1 MLSLSFCFAE
11 FGYTFALCLRVK
23 KNNLFAVLF
32 ISCLQLFT
40 MNNFFLRLRNK
51 LRMPLGGNSGGR
63 RSTTTEYEGLLLDES
78 DERKSYP
85 SLFIIRIF
93 SFLKLVIFCNTW
105 FPAKFRPVTYIRKK
119 PRDNYKKNM

>member
-1 MLSLSFCFAE
+1 MLSLSFHFAE

-51 LRMPLGGNSGGR
+51 LRMPLGGNSSGR
-63 RSTTTEYEGLLLDES
+63 GSTTTEYEGLLLDES

-85 SLFIIRIF
+85 SLFIITIF
-93 SFLKLVIFCNTW
+93 SIFKFSDILQHLVS
-105 FPAKFRPVTYIRKK
+105 R
-119 PRDNYKKNM
+119 